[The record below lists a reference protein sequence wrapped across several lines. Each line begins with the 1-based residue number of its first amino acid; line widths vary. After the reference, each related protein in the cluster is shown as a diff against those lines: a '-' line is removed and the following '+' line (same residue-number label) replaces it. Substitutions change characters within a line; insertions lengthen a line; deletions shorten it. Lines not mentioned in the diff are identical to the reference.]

1 MFEDIPFDVMDPD
14 DNKEA
19 WALMYQEGSE
29 GQNNLNASAA
39 NYYLGR
45 IKQNKEKAEQYKN
58 QAKEMKDDFKVR
70 VDTWLQSRQNALD
83 YDTQHCLEMLEA
95 YYEAHKPANGKS
107 ISLPEGNIGMYTVS
121 AKYDF
126 DTYKDKVVKFLQEHQ
141 LTQYIRNK
149 PEVNKTEIKKAV
161 REVDG
166 KLYVDGIELSD
177 VPYTPKT
184 TAFGIR

>member
-1 MFEDIPFDVMDPD
+1 MFEDVPFDVIDPD
-14 DNKEA
+14 MNKEA
-19 WALMYQEGSE
+19 WDVLFQKGSE
-29 GQNNLNASAA
+29 NQKSLNASAA

-45 IKQNKEKAEQYKN
+45 IKQNKEKAEQYKS

-95 YYEAHKPANGKS
+95 YYENHKPANGKS
-107 ISLPEGNIGMYTVS
+107 ISLPEGNIGMYAVA

-126 DTYKDKVVKFLQEHQ
+126 DTYKDKIVKFLQEHQ

-161 REVDG
+161 QEVDG
-166 KLYVDGIELSD
+166 KLYINGIELPD